1 MTCKTHIVECLRA
14 IEIEP
19 FAFASSEYS
28 DNNKASLGIDYEE
41 TQFCT
46 KYENLPQWW
55 AVDFKRIVSVNSY
68 QIHAEPINNWISGW
82 TLSIS
87 FDNKTWIF
95 ADAPAYQY
103 PGDTIFKL
111 NKTMNARFIRIN
123 GGCPLSPSKYPDKT
137 HLALY
142 YIKFFGSLSP
152 IPSNRLLTCRCQNN
166 YLRFMIFWVICI
178 VS

>member
-1 MTCKTHIVECLRA
+1 MACDSHIVECLRNKG
-14 IEIEP
+14 IEP

-28 DNNKASLGIDYEE
+28 NNLKASNGIDYARTE
-41 TQFCT
+41 FCS
-46 KYENLPQWW
+46 KYENKPQWW
-55 AVDFKRIVSVNSY
+55 AVDLKRIVSISSY
-68 QIHAEPINNWISGW
+68 QFSSELTNWISGW